1 MRFYNISYL
10 ARLNFENHLYGHF
23 RHYNKSRDLLSHR
36 IGLSV
41 VISRELNRWGKR
53 YEGHDTKYDIIIII
67 HLDMLDF
74 RHLSLISAT
83 TTIAVFPTLVP
94 RMNICSDI
102 EIS

>member
-1 MRFYNISYL
+1 MFGISYEILCL
-10 ARLNFENHLYGHF
+10 ARLHFENHLYGQF

-53 YEGHDTKYDIIIII
+53 YEGHDTKYDIII

-74 RHLSLISAT
+74 RHLTLISAT

-94 RMNICSDI
+94 RMNICNDR
-102 EIS
+102 EF

>member
-1 MRFYNISYL
+1 MFGISYEILCL
-10 ARLNFENHLYGHF
+10 ARLHFENHLYGQF

-53 YEGHDTKYDIIIII
+53 YEGHDTKYDIII

-74 RHLSLISAT
+74 RHLTLISAT

-94 RMNICSDI
+94 RMNICSDM
-102 EIS
+102 EF